1 MPPAS
6 HVSWASRDR
15 FRVLR
20 GTTLTDLIEDGLRER
35 VARRSAT
42 HERPQP
48 LRLPVV
54 HGNGPRPG
62 VDLDD
67 SAALGNLLDGLDDPA

>member
-1 MPPAS
+1 VRLHDDLLAEAKAEAARS
-6 HVSWASRDR
+6 
-15 FRVLR
+15 

-35 VARRSAT
+35 LARRSAT
-42 HERPQP
+42 HERPEP

-67 SAALGNLLDGLDDPA
+67 SAALGDLLDGLDDPA